1 MEIRSNEPDF
11 PTLSDISA
19 NNLNE
24 LDINDA
30 AILKP

>member
-11 PTLSDISA
+11 PTLSDINV
-19 NNLNE
+19 NNVNE

-30 AILKP
+30 AI